1 MDRAQDAQF
10 MKKSIRFLLVM
21 LGTIVSL
28 VALVSVIQRW
38 HAFTAGTK
46 FEAIVFLFV
55 LAIYSVSEIV
65 DKRKQDGLGRFYALI
80 FGYTLILLAII
91 VFSAG

>member
-10 MKKSIRFLLVM
+10 MKKSIRFLVVM
-21 LGTIVSL
+21 LGTVVSL
-28 VALVSVIQRW
+28 VALMHVIQRW
-38 HAFTAGTK
+38 HAFTAGAK
-46 FEAIVFLFV
+46 FDAIVFLFLLTTYPV
-55 LAIYSVSEIV
+55 YEIV
-65 DKRKQDGLGRFYALI
+65 DKRKQDGLGRSYALI